1 MNYFKSFQRLRGNA
15 ATAIANAQTHKKPG
29 AGLGII
35 GKILRVK
42 LGE

>member
-1 MNYFKSFQRLRGNA
+1 MTFFKSFQRLWGNA
-15 ATAIANAQTHKKPG
+15 ATAIANAQTHKRAG